1 MFDDLVKSQNWD
13 GQVGARSPCPYISC
27 KARNPAKRGTDGLF
41 TKPSEL
47 SDVFPALMLS
57 GNAALNQISQEKM
70 GRTNP
75 NPFLGHQIYISI
87 ES

>member
-1 MFDDLVKSQNWD
+1 VK
-13 GQVGARSPCPYISC
+13 
-27 KARNPAKRGTDGLF
+27 RNAADGLF

-57 GNAALNQISQEKM
+57 GNAALNQIFQEKM